1 MREYFYT
8 HEHEAIWPAGSCT
21 VTNRIQNGDTSF
33 ATFDDATEILRI
45 YTPDPKDVGVNSL
58 TMEAFYSAFEE
69 PTPPTET
76 ATQTIQVEI
85 TPLCVIDSYVND

>member
-76 ATQTIQVEI
+76 ATQTI
-85 TPLCVIDSYVND
+85 